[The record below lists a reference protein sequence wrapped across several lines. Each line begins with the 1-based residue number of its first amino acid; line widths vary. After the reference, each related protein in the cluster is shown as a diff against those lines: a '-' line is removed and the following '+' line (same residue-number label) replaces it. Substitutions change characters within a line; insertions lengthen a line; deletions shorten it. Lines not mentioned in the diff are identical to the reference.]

1 MILNRDLQN
10 ISHMFENC
18 AKLIEFSIPDKEINL
33 EDEND
38 FEVYYNY
45 NNYTN
50 YNIDNNTERLDNFYK
65 NLKNDDDIY
74 TKLTKGFLSLIQI
87 LLKKTL

>member
-1 MILNRDLQN
+1 
-10 ISHMFENC
+10 MFENC

-50 YNIDNNTERLDNFYK
+50 YNIDNNTERLDNFIK
-65 NLKNDDDIY
+65 I
-74 TKLTKGFLSLIQI
+74 
-87 LLKKTL
+87 